1 MKKLLVASVAYY
13 LGGCTVAAIDMLSM
27 GVSFADG
34 LTFWPVWPYWAI
46 KFLGA
51 YLFG

>member
-1 MKKLLVASVAYY
+1 MKKVLLASVAYY
-13 LGGCTVAAIDMLSM
+13 LGGATVAAIDMLSM
-27 GVSFADG
+27 GINLIDS
-34 LTFWPVWPYWAI
+34 LTFWPIWPYWAI